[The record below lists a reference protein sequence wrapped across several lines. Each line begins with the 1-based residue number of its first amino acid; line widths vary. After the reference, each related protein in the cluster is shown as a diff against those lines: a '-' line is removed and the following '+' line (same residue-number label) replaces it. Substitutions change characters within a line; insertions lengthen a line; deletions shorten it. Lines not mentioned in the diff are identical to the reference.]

1 MRAGRRKVGRVR
13 WGLPPPDPS
22 DVSRGFA
29 AALASDK
36 KGAVTHVA
44 APFPC
49 VHIPV
54 KSRRHAGTVA
64 MPNLANAFVH
74 LGPGAAAVTQPAFTD
89 GEWYRGYG
97 ERHDT
102 DGAEGRLVSQWTFT
116 ENWDSWE
123 MHPFGEEVVLCTA
136 GAITLHQQFAD
147 GSVATVTLGPG
158 EYAINPR
165 SCWHTADITSSAT
178 AVFITAG
185 FGTVGRPR

>member
-1 MRAGRRKVGRVR
+1 
-13 WGLPPPDPS
+13 
-22 DVSRGFA
+22 
-29 AALASDK
+29 
-36 KGAVTHVA
+36 
-44 APFPC
+44 
-49 VHIPV
+49 
-54 KSRRHAGTVA
+54 
-64 MPNLANAFVH
+64 
-74 LGPGAAAVTQPAFTD
+74 
-89 GEWYRGYG
+89 
-97 ERHDT
+97 
-102 DGAEGRLVSQWTFT
+102 
-116 ENWDSWE
+116 